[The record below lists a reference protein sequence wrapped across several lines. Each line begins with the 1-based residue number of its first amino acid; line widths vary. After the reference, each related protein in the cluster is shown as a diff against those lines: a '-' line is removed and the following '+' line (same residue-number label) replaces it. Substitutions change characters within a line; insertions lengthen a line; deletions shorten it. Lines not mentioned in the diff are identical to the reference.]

1 MDDNMF
7 ENRNYW
13 RFHHTPFSKLYK
25 FYWMS
30 INYNFLTAAIESI
43 HFLKQ
48 QARHQTYN
56 PRLRLEREWIRNLKN
71 KHQLSGV
78 EIGVRYGEHAK
89 FLLERLN
96 IQELFLID
104 PYDVYDEYQEDW
116 DTGMMGEAEEIARN
130 KLESYDSVKFIK
142 EYSDEAMSELEGD
155 FDFVYIDGNH
165 EYEYV
170 KKDLSN
176 YYPMVKAGGILAGHD
191 YTGSWPG
198 VAKAVDEFAQE
209 NDLQVNTDLWG
220 DWYINKPVGIIE
232 SS

>member
-1 MDDNMF
+1 M
-7 ENRNYW
+7 
-13 RFHHTPFSKLYK
+13 TFSKFSTVQDIAEVHGLARAMKETWRWVVCLIYGRD
-25 FYWMS
+25 FNSRFEIERQW
-30 INYNFLTAAIESI
+30 IES
-43 HFLKQ
+43 L
-48 QARHQTYN
+48 QTKVS
-56 PRLRLEREWIRNLKN
+56 I
-71 KHQLSGV
+71 SGV
-78 EIGVRYGEHAK
+78 EIGVRYGQNAE
-89 FLLERLN
+89 FLLETLD
-96 IQELFLID
+96 IDLLYLVD
-104 PYDVYDEYQEDW
+104 PYDAYEEYQEDW